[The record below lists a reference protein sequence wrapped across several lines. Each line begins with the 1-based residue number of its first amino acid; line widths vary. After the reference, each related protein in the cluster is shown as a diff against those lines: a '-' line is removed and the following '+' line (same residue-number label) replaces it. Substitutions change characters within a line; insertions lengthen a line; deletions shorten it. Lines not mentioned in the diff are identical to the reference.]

1 MAVRTTRQSL
11 AELRNAIRNDDKDVV
26 IIPAEFLMNLL
37 STHAEAQDK
46 FIATTEKF
54 NETVR
59 GFSEYAAKTS
69 ESLCQMANVLERM
82 ENGANDAFH
91 HSLLEKMDKLSQ
103 AIASNGVSVVS
114 HADKLKKNAERRREI
129 LGKTIRAKKLS
140 QYYDELVSADT
151 PYVPHMYRTK
161 ISRTTP
167 EFEKPIHKEDA
178 ISKTRKEVRL
188 MTERIKNWELELAK
202 LEAETNRLLES
213 VDLPEREQYQASL
226 LTDDETVERERSSS
240 IEKLKQTYDEEMKR
254 EGAEPDSF
262 LLTYAE
268 KSDTNRNSK
277 KTQGYHP
284 RGRRRRRRWPRD

>member
-1 MAVRTTRQSL
+1 M
-11 AELRNAIRNDDKDVV
+11 
-26 IIPAEFLMNLL
+26 L

-46 FIATTEKF
+46 FIAMTETF

-69 ESLCQMANVLERM
+69 ESLCQMAKVLERM
-82 ENGANDAFH
+82 ENGGNDDFH
-91 HSLLEKMDKLSQ
+91 HSLLEKIDKLSQ

-114 HADKLKKNAERRREI
+114 PDDKLKKIAERRREI

-140 QYYDELVSADT
+140 QYYNELVSGGI

-178 ISKTRKEVRL
+178 ISKTKKEVRL
-188 MTERIKNWELELAK
+188 MTERIKNWEAELAK
-202 LEAETNRLLES
+202 LEVETNRLLES

-226 LTDDETVERERSSS
+226 LIDDETVERERSNS
-240 IEKLKQTYDEEMKR
+240 IEKLKQTYDEEMNR

-268 KSDTNRNSK
+268 KSNTNRNSK
-277 KTQGYHP
+277 KTRAYQP
-284 RGRRRRRRWPRD
+284 RGRRQRRGWPRD